1 MTYVQSLCFED
12 LGRIN
17 WWVDKLSST
26 NATFSPYLIA
36 RYVPFCVQ
44 WKASFDVWQ
53 SRGFFLV
60 ISLIWINDINI
71 CGLMMW
77 LVWIPNVFIFKNS
90 LKPEL
95 PLTYHVVKL
104 QISFIF
110 MSTLKSKH
118 WTDMKI
124 ANFVAS
130 KKKIYELHV
139 VSKWKDVYSI
149 DLMGIVERSSYAKTI
164 HKLYHNI
171 KFWLLSRDAYV

>member
-12 LGRIN
+12 LGGIN

-53 SRGFFLV
+53 SLGFFLV
-60 ISLIWINDINI
+60 ISLIWINDVTI

-95 PLTYHVVKL
+95 PLTFHLVKL

-110 MSTLKSKH
+110 KNSLKSKH

-130 KKKIYELHV
+130 KKENLWAWCCVKMKRWIFN
-139 VSKWKDVYSI
+139 W
-149 DLMGIVERSSYAKTI
+149 SSYVVHCNCGK
-164 HKLYHNI
+164 
-171 KFWLLSRDAYV
+171 KFIC